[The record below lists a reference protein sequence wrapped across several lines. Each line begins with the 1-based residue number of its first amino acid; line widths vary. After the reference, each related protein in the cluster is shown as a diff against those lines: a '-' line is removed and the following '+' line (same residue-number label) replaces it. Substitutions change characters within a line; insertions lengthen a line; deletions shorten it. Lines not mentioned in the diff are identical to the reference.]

1 MVQGPSFAAIST
13 LGDLATPVH
22 ERLQVAKHLK
32 NLIVGHDQRKE
43 LAVRHGVVQ
52 PLADIIAS
60 GSKGK
65 RRLELNGVSLS
76 AHEDH
81 ATAEEDL
88 KLQAI
93 LIIGSLASGGQSQP
107 LCAAN
112 VPKLLVEIL
121 SGENGGRL
129 VTATLQALKAL
140 ATYWSTTDEFPSSPD
155 VDYEF
160 WQSLFNVDS
169 LQVFQTLLGSATRT
183 QTSQQQ
189 LKLVADILA
198 SLPQY
203 GCAGSKSLI
212 TNRGLVDTLASLLAA
227 HAVENKIVWYR
238 GSSSH
243 LPSAPSEAL
252 LPSILAAIASI
263 ITGSNYRAHRF
274 VHASAV
280 RNLFL
285 NSGADSTG
293 QRAMLSARNGFA
305 SPHESKL
312 PPLHIPATK
321 TVSHSPASSAF
332 PALKTLQSSKHG
344 NGHGN
349 GDVSNLISDIDHSN
363 AVCGW
368 LLVLA
373 RSLRGCDRLAA
384 LRLLALV
391 SNAIDADP
399 AGSSTKTEFG
409 HKTKERH
416 RQLAL
421 LGVPLAVQLV
431 QIANDSKPT
440 DKTAE
445 QESLKAIKEQACSVL
460 GLLIGGVKDLQI
472 AAVEAGAVKHVCALL
487 KKSFDNVTPAKPM
500 WSAHSTLQ
508 QNANAPSSCQP
519 GKVTFPPEISHA
531 MRCRE
536 SALRGIEAIAARE
549 DTHRKAIIDS
559 GVVSCIIDSLKPL
572 PEHAQLDAHGR
583 TKLTPKDGNT
593 TRVILAACSA
603 AQSMSR
609 SVTVLRTS
617 LIDGGIAKPLIML
630 LNHEHLG
637 VQIAAT
643 DVCINLLPDFSPMR
657 EDLSE
662 GNVIR
667 TLTQHTRSN
676 SPALR
681 LSSLWA
687 LKHLVHSCPKE
698 TKLAVLEELGTGWL
712 VGIIQGEQRE
722 SLGGG
727 VSVGLSTPNA
737 AGEQVDLLNPSS
749 MDLDEPSNDTEE
761 AMDEDDDDGEVM
773 FDEASSTHYQSS
785 SLRSTLN
792 PPPPAFSSKRYL
804 SSIREMEQGGEY
816 TSRRNEAEI
825 QIQALDF
832 IRNFINGDDCTV
844 LSDHLM
850 NTIGSAKVYELL
862 TSKLSPVTR
871 SGGRQ
876 VYNTTG
882 LVLSTIHVLVHLA
895 NASAKHRQLLVAQ
908 RPLLQALLPHF
919 NHLEHSV
926 RVMCVWVVNSLTFIE
941 DGDDRRDAR
950 QRSQELKSVGI
961 EQAVRNL
968 QTDAN
973 LDVRER
979 VKTAIRQFEAL

>member
-1 MVQGPSFAAIST
+1 MVQGPSFAAISA

-22 ERLQVAKHLK
+22 ERLRVAKHLK
-32 NLIVGHDQRKE
+32 NLIIGHDQRKE

-52 PLADIIAS
+52 PLADIITS

-76 AHEDH
+76 AHQDH

-112 VPKLLVEIL
+112 IPQLLVELL
-121 SGENGGRL
+121 SAENGGRL

-140 ATYWSTTDEFPSSPD
+140 ATFWSATDATTDG
-155 VDYEF
+155 DYDF
-160 WQSLFNVDS
+160 WQTVFNVESID
-169 LQVFQTLLGSATRT
+169 VFQALLRSATKT
-183 QTSQQQ
+183 QASQQQ
-189 LKLVADILA
+189 LKLVADMLA
-198 SLPQY
+198 ALPEY
-203 GCAGSKSLI
+203 NCDGPKTLI
-212 TNRGLVDTLASLLAA
+212 TSRGLLDTLASLLVA

-238 GSSSH
+238 GTSAH
-243 LPSAPSEAL
+243 LPSAPSEAW

-263 ITGSNYRAHRF
+263 ITGSNYRTHRF
-274 VHASAV
+274 VLAPTI
-280 RNLFL
+280 RELFL
-285 NSGADSTG
+285 LSGPDNTD
-293 QRAMLSARNGFA
+293 QRTLLSARYGFS
-305 SPHESKL
+305 SPCDSKL
-312 PPLHIPATK
+312 PPLHIPATR
-321 TVSHSPASSAF
+321 TVSHSPASSVF
-332 PALKTLQSSKHG
+332 PALKSMQTSKHSNGQG
-344 NGHGN
+344 NGEM
-349 GDVSNLISDIDHSN
+349 SNLVSDIEHSN

-368 LLVLA
+368 LLVLI
-373 RSLRGCDRLAA
+373 RSLRGYQRLSA

-409 HKTKERH
+409 QKTKERH

-421 LGVPLAVQLV
+421 LAVPLTVQFAH
-431 QIANDSKPT
+431 IANDGKPT
-440 DKTAE
+440 DDTIE
-445 QESLKAIKEQACSVL
+445 QQNLKAIKEQACSVL
-460 GLLIGGVKDLQI
+460 ALLIGGVKELQI
-472 AAVEAGAVKHVCALL
+472 AAVEAGAVKHVCPIL
-487 KKSFDNVTPAKPM
+487 KKSFDSVTPARPM
-500 WSAHSTLQ
+500 WSASSNLQ
-508 QNANAPSSCQP
+508 RNANAPISCQP
-519 GKVTFPPEISHA
+519 GKVTFPPEIGHA

-536 SALRGIEAIAARE
+536 SALRGVEAIAARE

-559 GVVSCIIDSLKPL
+559 GVVSCIIDSLKTL
-572 PEHAQLDAHGR
+572 PEHPQHDAHGR

-593 TRVILAACSA
+593 TRVILAACRA

-609 SVTVLRTS
+609 SVSVLRTS
-617 LIDGGIAKPLIML
+617 LIDGGIAKPLIAL
-630 LNHEHLG
+630 LNHDSLE

-643 DVCINLLPDFSPMR
+643 DVCCNLLPDFSPMR
-657 EDLSE
+657 EDLSA

-667 TLTQHTRSN
+667 TLAEHARSS

-687 LKHLVHSCPKE
+687 LKHLVYNCPKE
-698 TKLAVLEELGTGWL
+698 MKLQALEELGTGWL

-722 SLGGG
+722 ALGGG

-749 MDLDEPSNDTEE
+749 MDLDEPDNDTEE
-761 AMDEDDDDGEVM
+761 AMDEDDEDGEVL

-785 SLRSTLN
+785 QLRSTLN
-792 PPPPAFSSKRYL
+792 PPPPAFNSKRYL
-804 SSIREMEQGGEY
+804 SSIKEMEQDGEY
-816 TSRRNEAEI
+816 TSKRNEAAI
-825 QIQALDF
+825 QQQALDF
-832 IRNFINGDDCTV
+832 IRNFINGEDCTA

-850 NTIGSAKVYELL
+850 NAIGSAKVYDLL

-876 VYNTTG
+876 VYHSTA

-908 RPLLQALLPHF
+908 RPLLQAMLPHF
-919 NHLEHSV
+919 HHNDHQV
-926 RVMCVWVVNSLTFIE
+926 RVMSVWMVNSLTFIE

-961 EQAVRNL
+961 EQAVRAL
-968 QTDAN
+968 QGDTN

-979 VKTAIRQFEAL
+979 VKTAIRQFDAL

>member
-1 MVQGPSFAAIST
+1 MVQGPSFAAIGT

-22 ERLQVAKHLK
+22 ERLRVAKHLK
-32 NLIVGHDQRKE
+32 NLLIGHNERKA
-43 LAVRHGVVQ
+43 LAVRNGVVQ

-65 RRLELNGVSLS
+65 RRLELNGVSLH

-81 ATAEEDL
+81 ATAEEDV

-93 LIIGSLASGGQSQP
+93 LIIESLASGGQSQP

-121 SGENGGRL
+121 SGEPGGRI

-140 ATYWSTTDEFPSSPD
+140 ATFWSATDAFCSPD
-155 VDYEF
+155 YDF
-160 WQSLFNVDS
+160 WQSLFNVES
-169 LQVFQTLLGSATRT
+169 LEVFQALLRSASNTH
-183 QTSQQQ
+183 TSQQQ
-189 LKLVADILA
+189 LKLVAEILA
-198 SLPQY
+198 ELPEY
-203 GCAGSKSLI
+203 NCGGPKSLI
-212 TNRGLVDTLASLLAA
+212 TNCGLLDTLASLLVAN
-227 HAVENKIVWYR
+227 AVEHKIVWYR
-238 GSSSH
+238 GNSSH
-243 LPSAPSEAL
+243 LPPAPSEAW

-263 ITGSNYRAHRF
+263 ITGSNYRTHRF
-274 VHASAV
+274 VLSPAV
-280 RNLFL
+280 RDLFL
-285 NSGADSTG
+285 NSGPDSTD
-293 QRAMLSARNGFA
+293 QRTMLSARNGFA
-305 SPHESKL
+305 SPYESKL
-312 PPLHIPATK
+312 PPLHIPAFK

-332 PALKTLQSSKHG
+332 PALKTLQGSKHG
-344 NGHGN
+344 SGN
-349 GDVSNLISDIDHSN
+349 GNAEMSNLVSDIDHSN

-368 LLVLA
+368 LLVLT
-373 RSLRGCDRLAA
+373 RSLRGYDRLSA

-409 HKTKERH
+409 QKTKERH

-421 LGVPLAVQLV
+421 LAVPLAVQLV
-431 QIANDSKPT
+431 QIANDGKVT
-440 DKTAE
+440 DKALDHQT
-445 QESLKAIKEQACSVL
+445 LKVIKEQACSVL
-460 GLLIGGVKDLQI
+460 ALLIGGVRELQI
-472 AAVEAGAVKHVCALL
+472 AAVEAGAVKHVCPIL
-487 KKSFDNVTPAKPM
+487 KKSFDNVTPARPM
-500 WSAHSTLQ
+500 WSVSSSMQ
-508 QNANAPSSCQP
+508 PNANASISCQP
-519 GKVTFPPEISHA
+519 GKITFPPEVGHA

-536 SALRGIEAIAARE
+536 SALRGLEAIAARE
-549 DTHRKAIIDS
+549 DIHRKAIIDS
-559 GVVSCIIDSLKPL
+559 GVVTCIIDSLKPL
-572 PEHAQLDAHGR
+572 PEHTQFDAHGR
-583 TKLTPKDGNT
+583 IKLTPKDGNT
-593 TRVILAACSA
+593 TRVILAACRA

-609 SVTVLRTS
+609 SVSVLRTS
-617 LIDGGIAKPLIML
+617 LIDGGIAKPLITL
-630 LNHEHLG
+630 LNHESLE

-643 DVCINLLPDFSPMR
+643 DVCCNLLPDFSPMR

-662 GNVIR
+662 GNAIR
-667 TLTQHTRSN
+667 TFAEHARSS

-687 LKHLVHSCPKE
+687 LKHLVYNCPKE
-698 TKLAVLEELGTGWL
+698 TKLAALEELGTGWL

-722 SLGGG
+722 SVGGG

-749 MDLDEPSNDTEE
+749 MDLDEPSNDAEE
-761 AMDEDDDDGEVM
+761 VMDEDDEDGEVL

-785 SLRSTLN
+785 QLRSTLN
-792 PPPPAFSSKRYL
+792 PPPPAFNSKRYL

-816 TSRRNEAEI
+816 TSRRDEAAI
-825 QIQALDF
+825 QQQALDF
-832 IRNFINGDDCTV
+832 LRNFINGEDCTA

-850 NTIGSAKVYELL
+850 NEIGSAKVYELL

-876 VYNTTG
+876 VYNTTD
-882 LVLSTIHVLVHLA
+882 LVLSTIHVLIHLA

-908 RPLLQALLPHF
+908 RPLLQAMLPHF
-919 NHLEHSV
+919 NHVDHRI
-926 RVMCVWVVNSLTFIE
+926 RVMSVWAVNSLTFIE

-968 QTDAN
+968 QNDSN